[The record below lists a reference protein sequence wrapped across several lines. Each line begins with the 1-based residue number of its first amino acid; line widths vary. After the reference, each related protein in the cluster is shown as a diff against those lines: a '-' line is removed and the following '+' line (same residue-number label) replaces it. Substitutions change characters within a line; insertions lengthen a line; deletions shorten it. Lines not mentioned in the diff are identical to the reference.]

1 MTTDNRSALMDHAL
15 RLFAARGFDAVGVQE
30 IVEAAGV
37 TKPTLYHYFG
47 SKAGLLDA
55 ILSEHFRALIGAVE
69 KAADYHH
76 DITLTLQK
84 VVEAYFDFAREN
96 GTFYRFQLALTFAP
110 VESDGYQAVAKYHE
124 QQFAIM
130 ERLFLLAADDH
141 GNMRGRHRR
150 YAVTFMGLI
159 NNMITL
165 WLNGHAE
172 LNNQLV
178 YDATHQFMHGI
189 FS

>member
-1 MTTDNRSALMDHAL
+1 MDHAL

-47 SKAGLLDA
+47 SKSGLLDA
-55 ILSEHFRALIGAVE
+55 ILREHFRALIGKVE
-69 KAADYHH
+69 KAADYQH

-110 VESDGYQAVAKYHE
+110 VESDGYQAVLKYHE
-124 QQFAIM
+124 QQFDII
-130 ERLFLLAADDH
+130 ERLFLLAAEDH

-172 LNNQLV
+172 LDKNLV